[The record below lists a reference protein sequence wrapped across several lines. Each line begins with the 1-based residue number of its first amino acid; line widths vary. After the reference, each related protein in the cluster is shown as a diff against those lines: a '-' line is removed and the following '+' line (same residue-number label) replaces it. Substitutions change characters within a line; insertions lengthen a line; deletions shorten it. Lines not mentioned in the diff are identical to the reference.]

1 MNELTRLAS
10 LEDLP
15 VAGRTMEIFADP
27 VERASIAR
35 RLDLA
40 GLGRFEARLHLS
52 HGPREGIVILRGNL
66 EIDATQTCVVTLDPV
81 AMIMEI
87 PIERYFSLC
96 GRSDDDGDHA
106 GEDEEIVVG
115 IDNEEPEP
123 LVNGLLDVG
132 EIAVEELS
140 LSLDPYPRSPGAD
153 EMMRRF
159 QEDNIDPNGP
169 FARLRSLRD
178 GGH

>member
-1 MNELTRLAS
+1 
-10 LEDLP
+10 
-15 VAGRTMEIFADP
+15 MEI
-27 VERASIAR
+27 
-35 RLDLA
+35 L
-40 GLGRFEARLHLS
+40 
-52 HGPREGIVILRGNL
+52 
-66 EIDATQTCVVTLDPV
+66 
-81 AMIMEI
+81 
-87 PIERYFSLC
+87 IERYFSLC

-132 EIAVEELS
+132 ES
-140 LSLDPYPRSPGAD
+140 CRGTFLSLDPIRSPGAD

-169 FARLRSLRD
+169 FAKAAQLA
-178 GGH
+178 